1 MRMGFAIFKYF
12 PHGGIQRDLLK
23 IADECLKRG
32 HEVCI
37 FAGEWHGPMPERC
50 EVHVLDTPALTNHQ
64 RYRRF
69 HEAVSGQLEKY
80 PVDLLV
86 GMNKMPGI
94 DVYFAGDTCFTEKAL
109 RQRGWWYRHTAR
121 YRHFAA
127 FERAVFAPDAHTRIF
142 TIADSERAVYQH
154 HYGTPDERF
163 IALPPGI
170 EEDRIAPAETTE
182 IRAEFRREFELDD
195 EELLLLFVGSGFR
208 KKGLDRVLAA
218 LQSLPQDLAS
228 RTRLFVLGADNA
240 RPFERQ
246 ARRLGLADRVRFFS
260 GRDDVPR
267 FLFSADALVLPAYDE
282 TAGMIILEA
291 MFAGLPSLITAN
303 CGFAHYQRAAGA
315 GLITPLPFSQSCF
328 TRQLE
333 VLLTSPERESWRQ
346 AGLAQAGRPDFFQL
360 AEVAVDHLERFAAEH
375 EVAA

>member
-1 MRMGFAIFKYF
+1 MRVGFAIFKYF

-23 IADECLKRG
+23 IVGECLKRG
-32 HEVCI
+32 HEVRI
-37 FAGEWHGPMPERC
+37 LAGEWQGPMLEGC
-50 EVHVLDTPALTNHQ
+50 DVQVLDTPALTNHQ

-69 HEAVSGQLEKY
+69 HDAVCGYLDMN

-94 DVYFAGDTCFTEKAL
+94 DVYFAGDTCYAEKAL
-109 RQRGWWYRHTAR
+109 HQRGWWYRHTAR
-121 YRHFAA
+121 YRHFSAY
-127 FERAVFAPDAHTRIF
+127 ERAVFAPGARTRIF
-142 TIADSERAVYQH
+142 TIADSERAVYQT

-170 EEDRIAPAETTE
+170 EKDRIAPTETAE
-182 IRAEFRREFELDD
+182 IKADLRSEFELGE

-218 LQSLPQDLAS
+218 MHALPQELAS
-228 RTRLFVLGADNA
+228 RTHLFVLGADNS

-246 ARRLGLADRVRFFS
+246 ARRLGLADRVRFLA

-282 TAGMIILEA
+282 AAGMIILEA
-291 MFAGLPSLITAN
+291 MFAGLPSLITEN
-303 CGFAHYQRAAGA
+303 CGFAHYQRSAGA

-328 TRQLE
+328 NQQLE
-333 VLLTSPERESWRQ
+333 TLLTSPEHEAWCQ
-346 AGLAQAGRPDFFQL
+346 AGLAQARRQEFFQM
-360 AEVAVDHLERFAAEH
+360 AEVAVDHLERFAAER
-375 EVAA
+375 EVHA